1 MQKNILIPVK
11 LRDGSWVFPQ
21 ARRFVF
27 ILFNEDR
34 PKLVVDDVFR
44 RVLWK
49 KNVAALMCSSLDCK
63 RVVCVI

>member
-34 PKLVVDDVFR
+34 PKLVVDELFR
-44 RVLWK
+44 WILWK
-49 KNVAALMCSSLDCK
+49 KDLISYLVT
-63 RVVCVI
+63 V